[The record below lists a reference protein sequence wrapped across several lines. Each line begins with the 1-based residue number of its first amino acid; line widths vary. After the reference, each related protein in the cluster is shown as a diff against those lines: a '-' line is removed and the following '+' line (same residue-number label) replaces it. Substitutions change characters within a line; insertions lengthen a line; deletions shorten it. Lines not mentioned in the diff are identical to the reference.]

1 MMKNILLISLTILL
15 LFACKHELERPTWDV
30 DMIVPLVHSQMNIN
44 DMLSDSN
51 LNIIENEEGFVY
63 LVFQQ
68 EFIDMNLDTLIKIDA
83 IADEQTHTLDSASF
97 ADVIISDTATIGES
111 IIEIPFGTIL
121 LPDGSTNSIPAIANV
136 ANEDTINI
144 DASEYFETMT
154 LYKGMLIIEIMN
166 GYPSDLS
173 NMSLSLI
180 NTTNQNLI
188 ATFSFPVI
196 ASGATVSDSIS
207 IAGETMDK
215 NLLAILHN
223 MDIIASNGPVLI
235 NYSDAVITTI
245 TISDIGITNATAIF
259 PEQQLTETL
268 KEHSFDMGG
277 AQIKEIGIKSGTV
290 TIYVL
295 STLPNGKMIYNI
307 PSLKKNGLS
316 FTSGEMLIPEAT
328 NTDLTAFEFN
338 FQGYVL
344 DLTGQNGR
352 LGGDTI
358 NTIYT
363 EAYTF
368 IDSTGELETINY
380 TDSFYSYVEFD
391 VTAEYAKGY
400 LGQDNIEFGPET
412 KELTLF
418 NKINADIFDLEKA
431 DLKIKF
437 ENFIGADAEI
447 EINDFSTSN
456 LNTTVLAG
464 VDQNGNTIIGHNYTI
479 DRASLSG
486 NGLPIN
492 QSVTEIII
500 DADEMLEILPDKI
513 NTQATFYI
521 NPNGQATSDDFLY
534 PDYPIKASMNMEI
547 PLSFIAKNLTLIDTT
562 EISISNQEDLEI
574 DQLFITIKNGLPLD
588 ANLKLVLLDN
598 QNLVIDTLLPGTTIL
613 AASTDANNLVSQIS
627 TTTIQMDYTNFNN
640 VKKLISISSFNSTP
654 VNEFISIYNNYTI
667 DITLSAKFKKTI
679 GN

>member
-30 DMIVPLVHSQMNIN
+30 DIIVPLVHSQMNIN

-97 ADVIISDTATIGES
+97 ADVVISDTATIGES

-121 LPDGSTNSIPAIANV
+121 LPDGSTNSIPAIPNV

-166 GYPSDLS
+166 GYPTDLS

-316 FTSGEMLIPEAT
+316 FTSGEMLIPEAN
-328 NTDLTAFEFN
+328 NTELTAFEFN

-400 LGQDNIEFGPET
+400 LGQDTIEFGPET

-456 LNTTVLAG
+456 TNTTISAG
-464 VDQNGNTIIGHNYTI
+464 MDQNGNTIIGHNYTI

-492 QSVTEIII
+492 QSMTEIII

-627 TTTIQMDYTNFNN
+627 TTTIQMHYTNFNN
-640 VKKLISISSFNSTP
+640 VKKLISVASFNSTP
-654 VNEFISIYNNYTI
+654 INEFISIYNNYTI
-667 DITLSAKFKKTI
+667 DITLSAKIKKTI

>member
-1 MMKNILLISLTILL
+1 MKNIFLISFTTLL

-51 LNIIENEEGFVY
+51 LNIVENEEGFVS

-83 IADEQTHTLDSASF
+83 ITDEQIHTLDSASF
-97 ADVIISDTATIGES
+97 ADVVIADTATIGES

-144 DASEYFETMT
+144 DASEYFETMK

-166 GYPSDLS
+166 GYPTDLS

-207 IAGETMDK
+207 IAGQTMDK

-223 MDIIASNGPVLI
+223 MDINASNGPVLI

-259 PEQQLTETL
+259 PEQQLTEIL
-268 KEHSFDMGG
+268 KEHSFDMGR

-328 NTDLTAFEFN
+328 NTNLTAFEFD
-338 FQGYVL
+338 FQDYVL
-344 DLTGQNGR
+344 DLTGQDGR

-380 TDSFYSYVEFD
+380 TDSFYSYIEFD
-391 VTAEYAKGY
+391 ITAEYAKGY
-400 LGQDNIEFGPET
+400 LGQDTIEFGPET

-437 ENFIGADAEI
+437 ENFIGADAVI
-447 EINDFSTSN
+447 QINNFSTSN
-456 LNTTVLAG
+456 SNTTVLAG
-464 VDQNGNTIIGHNYTI
+464 IDQNGNTIIGYNYTI

-486 NGLPIN
+486 NELPI
-492 QSVTEIII
+492 SPRMTEIII
-500 DADEMLEILPDKI
+500 DADEMLEILPDRI
-513 NTQATFYI
+513 NTKATFYI
-521 NPNGQATSDDFLY
+521 NRNGQASVDDFLY
-534 PDYPIKASMNMEI
+534 PEYPIKASINMEI

-598 QNLVIDTLLPGTTIL
+598 QNLVIDTLLAGTTIL
-613 AASTDANNLVSQIS
+613 AASTDANNLVSQIN
-627 TTTIQMDYTNFNN
+627 TTSIQMNYTNFNN
-640 VKKLISISSFNSTP
+640 VKKLISIASFNSTP
-654 VNEFISIYNNYTI
+654 INEFISIYNNYTI
-667 DITLSAKFKKTI
+667 DVTLSAKFKKTI

>member
-44 DMLSDSN
+44 DMLPDSN
-51 LNIIENEEGFVY
+51 LNIIENEEGFVS

-97 ADVIISDTATIGES
+97 ADVVIADTATIGES

-166 GYPSDLS
+166 GYPTDLS

-207 IAGETMDK
+207 IAGQTMDK

-223 MDIIASNGPVLI
+223 MDINASNGPVLI

-277 AQIKEIGIKSGTV
+277 AQIKELGIKSGTV

-307 PSLKKNGLS
+307 PSLKKNGIS

-328 NTDLTAFEFN
+328 NTDLTAFEFD

-344 DLTGQNGR
+344 DLTGQDGR

-400 LGQDNIEFGPET
+400 LGQDTIEFGPET

-437 ENFIGADAEI
+437 ENFIGADAAI

-456 LNTTVLAG
+456 SNTTVLAG
-464 VDQNGNTIIGHNYTI
+464 DDQNGNTIIGHNYTI

-492 QSVTEIII
+492 QSITEIII
-500 DADEMLEILPDKI
+500 DADEMLEILPDRI

-521 NPNGQATSDDFLY
+521 NPNGQASVDDFLY
-534 PDYPIKASMNMEI
+534 PEYPIKASMNMEI

-598 QNLVIDTLLPGTTIL
+598 QNLVIDTLLAGTTIL
-613 AASTDANNLVSQIS
+613 AASTDANNLVNQIN
-627 TTTIQMDYTNFNN
+627 TTSIQMDYTNFNN
-640 VKKLISISSFNSTP
+640 VNKLISIASFNSTP
-654 VNEFISIYNNYTI
+654 INEFISIYNNYTL

>member
-1 MMKNILLISLTILL
+1 MKNILLISLTILL
-15 LFACKHELERPTWDV
+15 FFACKHDLEKPTWGIDV
-30 DMIVPLVHSQMNIN
+30 IAPLAHTKMNIN
-44 DMLSDSN
+44 NMLSDSN
-51 LNIIENEEGFVY
+51 LIVNANEAGLIS

-83 IADEQTHTLDSASF
+83 IADEQIHTLDSAIF
-97 ADVIISDTATIGES
+97 TDVVISDTATIGE
-111 IIEIPFGTIL
+111 TITELGPIFTLL
-121 LPDGSTNSIPAIANV
+121 LPDGSTSDIPAFPNA
-136 ANEDTINI
+136 ANEDTIDI

-154 LYKGMLIIEIMN
+154 LYKGILIIKITN
-166 GYPSDLS
+166 DYPTDLS

-188 ATFSFPVI
+188 ATFSFPI
-196 ASGATVSDSIS
+196 IPTGTTVSDSIS
-207 IAGETMDK
+207 IAGKTIDE

-223 MDIIASNGPVLI
+223 MDINASNGPVLI

-245 TISDIGITNATAIF
+245 TISDIGITEATAIF
-259 PEQQLTETL
+259 PEQKLTETL
-268 KEHSFDMGG
+268 KEHSFNMGN
-277 AQIKEIGIKSGTV
+277 AQIKEIGVQSGTV

-328 NTDLTAFEFN
+328 NTNLTSFKFDFE
-338 FQGYVL
+338 GYVL
-344 DLTGQNGR
+344 DLTGQDGR

-400 LGQDNIEFGPET
+400 LGQDTIKFGPET

-437 ENFIGADAEI
+437 ENFIGADAAI
-447 EINDFSTSN
+447 QINDFSTSN
-456 LNTTVLAG
+456 SNTTVLAG
-464 VDQNGNTIIGHNYTI
+464 IDQNGNTIIGHNYTI
-479 DRASLSG
+479 SRASLSS

-492 QSVTEIII
+492 QTVTEIII
-500 DADEMLEILPDKI
+500 DADEMLEILPDQI
-513 NTQATFYI
+513 NTQAIFYI
-521 NPNGQATSDDFLY
+521 NPNGQAGTDDFLY
-534 PDYPIKASMNMEI
+534 PDYPIKASLDMEI
-547 PLSFIAKNLTLIDTT
+547 PLSFIAKNLTFIDTT
-562 EISISNQEDLEI
+562 EMNISNPENLEI

-588 ANLKLVLLDN
+588 ANLKLILLDN
-598 QNLVIDTLLPGTTIL
+598 QNLVIDTLLAGTTVL
-613 AASTDANNLVSQIS
+613 AASTDANNLVSQIN
-627 TTTIQMDYTNFNN
+627 TVNMQMNYTNFNN
-640 VKKLISISSFNSTP
+640 VKKLISIATFNSSP
-654 VNEFISIYNNYTI
+654 INEFISIYSDYEM
-667 DITLSAKFKKTI
+667 DITLSAKFKKI
-679 GN
+679 LGE

>member
-1 MMKNILLISLTILL
+1 MKNTLLISLTTLL
-15 LFACKHELERPTWDV
+15 LFSCKHDLEKPTWDA
-30 DMIVPLVHSQMNIN
+30 DMIAPLAHTKMNIN

-51 LNIIENEEGFVY
+51 LIINENEEGLIS
-63 LVFQQ
+63 LVFEQ
-68 EFIDMNLDTLIKIDA
+68 EFIDMDLDTLIKIDT
-83 IADEQTHTLDSASF
+83 IADKQTHTLDSASF
-97 ADVIISDTATIGES
+97 ADVVISDTATIGET
-111 IIEIPFGTIL
+111 INEIPFGTLL

-166 GYPSDLS
+166 GYPTDLS

-188 ATFSFPVI
+188 ATFSFPI
-196 ASGATVSDSIS
+196 IPTGATASDSVS
-207 IAGETMDK
+207 IAGQTMDD

-223 MDIIASNGPVLI
+223 MDINASNGPVLI

-245 TISDIGITNATAIF
+245 TISDIGITEATAIF

-268 KEHSFDMGG
+268 KEHSFDLGS

-307 PSLKKNGLS
+307 PSLKKNGFS
-316 FTSGEMLIPEAT
+316 FTSGEMLVPEAT
-328 NTDLTAFEFN
+328 NTDLTAFEFD

-344 DLTGQNGR
+344 DLTGQDGR

-368 IDSTGELETINY
+368 IDSTGLLETINY

-391 VTAEYAKGY
+391 ITAEYAKGY
-400 LGQDNIEFGPET
+400 LGQDTIEFGPEM

-431 DLKIKF
+431 DLKVKF
-437 ENFIGADAEI
+437 ENFIGADAAI
-447 EINDFSTSN
+447 QINDFSASN
-456 LNTTVLAG
+456 SNTTISAG
-464 VDQNGNTIIGHNYTI
+464 MDQNGNIIIGHNYTI
-479 DRASLSG
+479 GRASLSG

-492 QSVTEIII
+492 QTVTEIII
-500 DADEMLEILPDKI
+500 DADEMLEILPNRI
-513 NTQATFYI
+513 NTQAIFYI
-521 NPNGQATSDDFLY
+521 NPNGPASADDFLY
-534 PDYPIKASMNMEI
+534 PEYPIKASMNMEI

-562 EISISNQEDLEI
+562 EISISNPEDLEI

-588 ANLKLVLLDN
+588 ANLKLILLDN
-598 QNLVIDTLLPGTTIL
+598 QDLVIDTLLAGTTIL
-613 AASTDANNLVSQIS
+613 AASTNANNLVSQIN
-627 TTTIQMDYTNFNN
+627 TTSIQMNYTNFNN
-640 VKKLISISSFNSTP
+640 VKKLISIASFNSNP
-654 VNEFISIYNNYTI
+654 INEFISIYSDYEL
-667 DITLSAKFKKTI
+667 DITLSAKFKQTL

>member
-1 MMKNILLISLTILL
+1 MKNILLISLTILL
-15 LFACKHELERPTWDV
+15 LFACKHDLENPTWDV
-30 DMIVPLVHSQMNIN
+30 DIIIPLVHSQMNIN
-44 DMLSDSN
+44 DILSDSN
-51 LNIIENEEGFVY
+51 LNIVENEQGFVS

-68 EFIDMNLDTLIKIDA
+68 EFIDMKLDTLIKIDA

-97 ADVIISDTATIGES
+97 ADVVIADTATIGET
-111 IIEIPFGTIL
+111 INEIPFGTLL
-121 LPDGSTNSIPAIANV
+121 LPDGSTNSIPAITNV

-154 LYKGMLIIEIMN
+154 LYKGILIIEIKN
-166 GYPSDLS
+166 GYPTDLS

-180 NTTNQNLI
+180 NSTNQNLL
-188 ATFSFPVI
+188 ATFSFPNI
-196 ASGATVSDSIS
+196 ASGTTVSDSIS
-207 IAGETMDK
+207 IAGQTMDK

-223 MDIIASNGPVLI
+223 MDINSSNGSVLI

-338 FQGYVL
+338 FQGYIL

-352 LGGDTI
+352 LGDDTI

-380 TDSFYSYVEFD
+380 TDSFYSYIEFD
-391 VTAEYAKGY
+391 ITAEYAKGY
-400 LGQDNIEFGPET
+400 LGQDTIKFGPET

-418 NKINADIFDLEKA
+418 NKINADVFDLEKA

-437 ENFIGADAEI
+437 ENFIGADAAI

-456 LNTTVLAG
+456 LNTTVLASL
-464 VDQNGNTIIGHNYTI
+464 DQNGNTIIGHNYTI

-492 QSVTEIII
+492 QSMTEIVI
-500 DADEMLEILPDKI
+500 DADEMLEILPNRI

-521 NPNGQATSDDFLY
+521 NPNGQANTYDFLY

-547 PLSFIAKNLTLIDTT
+547 PLSFIASNITLIDTT
-562 EISISNQEDLEI
+562 EVSISNQENLEI

-588 ANLKLVLLDN
+588 ANLKLVLLDS
-598 QNLVIDTLLPGTTIL
+598 QNLVIDTLLASTIIL
-613 AASTDANNLVSQIS
+613 AASTDANNLVNQIN
-627 TTTIQMDYTNFNN
+627 TTSIQMDYTNFNN
-640 VKKLISISSFNSTP
+640 VKKLISIASFNSTP
-654 VNEFISIYNNYTI
+654 INEFISIYNNYTI
-667 DITLSAKFKKTI
+667 DFTLSAKFKKTI

>member
-97 ADVIISDTATIGES
+97 ADVVISDTATIGES

-166 GYPSDLS
+166 GYPTDLS

-400 LGQDNIEFGPET
+400 LGQDTIEFGPET

-492 QSVTEIII
+492 QSITEIII

-654 VNEFISIYNNYTI
+654 INEFISIYNNYTI

>member
-1 MMKNILLISLTILL
+1 MKNILLISLTTLL

-51 LNIIENEEGFVY
+51 LNIIENEEGFVS

-97 ADVIISDTATIGES
+97 NDVVITDTATIGET
-111 IIEIPFGTIL
+111 IIDIPFGTL
-121 LPDGSTNSIPAIANV
+121 LFPDGSSNSIPAIANV

-166 GYPSDLS
+166 GYPTDLS

-188 ATFSFPVI
+188 ATFSFPI
-196 ASGATVSDSIS
+196 IPTGTTVSDSIS
-207 IAGETMDK
+207 IAGQTMDE

-223 MDIIASNGPVLI
+223 MDINPSNGPVLI

-245 TISDIGITNATAIF
+245 TIADIGITEATAIF
-259 PEQQLTETL
+259 PEQQLTETI

-328 NTDLTAFEFN
+328 NTDLTAFEFD

-344 DLTGQNGR
+344 DLTGQDGR

-380 TDSFYSYVEFD
+380 TDSFYSYIEFD
-391 VTAEYAKGY
+391 ITAEYAKGY
-400 LGQDNIEFGPET
+400 LGQDTIEFGPET

-437 ENFIGADAEI
+437 ENFIGADAVI
-447 EINDFSTSN
+447 QINNFSTSN
-456 LNTTVLAG
+456 SNTTVLAG
-464 VDQNGNTIIGHNYTI
+464 IDQNGNTIIGYNYTI

-486 NGLPIN
+486 NELPI
-492 QSVTEIII
+492 SPSISEIII
-500 DADEMLEILPDKI
+500 DADEMLEILPDRI
-513 NTQATFYI
+513 NTKATFYI
-521 NPNGQATSDDFLY
+521 NPNGQASVDDFLY
-534 PDYPIKASMNMEI
+534 PEYPIKASINMEI

-598 QNLVIDTLLPGTTIL
+598 QNLVIDTLLAGTTIL
-613 AASTDANNLVSQIS
+613 AASTDANNLVNQIN
-627 TTTIQMDYTNFNN
+627 TTSIQMDYTNFNN
-640 VKKLISISSFNSTP
+640 VKKLISIASFNSTP
-654 VNEFISIYNNYTI
+654 INEFISIYNNYTI
-667 DITLSAKFKKTI
+667 DVTLSAKFKKTI

>member
-30 DMIVPLVHSQMNIN
+30 DIIVPLVHSQMNIN
-44 DMLSDSN
+44 DILSDSN

-97 ADVIISDTATIGES
+97 ADVVISDTATIGES

-121 LPDGSTNSIPAIANV
+121 LPDGSTNSIPAIPNV

-166 GYPSDLS
+166 GYPTDLS

-316 FTSGEMLIPEAT
+316 FTSGEMLIPEAN
-328 NTDLTAFEFN
+328 NTELTAFEFN

-400 LGQDNIEFGPET
+400 LGQDTIEFGPET

-456 LNTTVLAG
+456 FNTTVLAG

-479 DRASLSG
+479 DRAFLSG

-492 QSVTEIII
+492 QSITEIII

-613 AASTDANNLVSQIS
+613 AASTDVNNLVSQIS

-640 VKKLISISSFNSTP
+640 VKKLISIASFNSTP
-654 VNEFISIYNNYTI
+654 INEFISIYNNYTI

>member
-1 MMKNILLISLTILL
+1 MKNILLISLIILL

-30 DMIVPLVHSQMNIN
+30 DMIVPLAHSQMNIN

-51 LNIIENEEGFVY
+51 LNIVENEEGFVS

-97 ADVIISDTATIGES
+97 NDVVITDTATIGET
-111 IIEIPFGTIL
+111 IIDIPFGTL
-121 LPDGSTNSIPAIANV
+121 LFPDGSSNSIPAIANV

-166 GYPSDLS
+166 GYPTDLS

-180 NTTNQNLI
+180 NTSNQNLI
-188 ATFSFPVI
+188 ATFSFPI
-196 ASGATVSDSIS
+196 IPTGTTVSDSVS
-207 IAGETMDK
+207 IAGQTMDE

-223 MDIIASNGPVLI
+223 MDINPSNGPVLI
-235 NYSDAVITTI
+235 NYSDAVIITI
-245 TISDIGITNATAIF
+245 TIADIGITEATAIF
-259 PEQQLTETL
+259 PEQQLTETI

-328 NTDLTAFEFN
+328 NTDLTAFEFD

-344 DLTGQNGR
+344 DLTGQDGR

-380 TDSFYSYVEFD
+380 TDSFYSYIEFD
-391 VTAEYAKGY
+391 ITAEYAKGY
-400 LGQDNIEFGPET
+400 LGQDTIEFGPET

-437 ENFIGADAEI
+437 ENFIGADAVI
-447 EINDFSTSN
+447 QINNFSTSN
-456 LNTTVLAG
+456 SNTTVLAG
-464 VDQNGNTIIGHNYTI
+464 IDQNGNTIIGYNYTI

-486 NGLPIN
+486 NELPI
-492 QSVTEIII
+492 SPSMTEIII
-500 DADEMLEILPDKI
+500 DADEMLEILPDRI
-513 NTQATFYI
+513 NTKATFYI
-521 NPNGQATSDDFLY
+521 NPNGQASVDDFLY
-534 PDYPIKASMNMEI
+534 PEYPIKASINMEI

-598 QNLVIDTLLPGTTIL
+598 QNLVIDTLLAGTTIL
-613 AASTDANNLVSQIS
+613 AASTDANNLVNQIN
-627 TTTIQMDYTNFNN
+627 TTSIQMDYTNFNN
-640 VKKLISISSFNSTP
+640 VKKLISIASFNSTP
-654 VNEFISIYNNYTI
+654 INEFISIYNNYTI
-667 DITLSAKFKKTI
+667 DVTLSAKFKKTI

>member
-1 MMKNILLISLTILL
+1 MKNILLISLIILL

-30 DMIVPLVHSQMNIN
+30 DMIVPLAHSQMNIN

-51 LNIIENEEGFVY
+51 LNIVENEEGFVS

-97 ADVIISDTATIGES
+97 NDVVITDTATIGET
-111 IIEIPFGTIL
+111 IIDIPFGTL
-121 LPDGSTNSIPAIANV
+121 LFPDGSSNSIPAIANV

-154 LYKGMLIIEIMN
+154 LYKGMLVIEIMN
-166 GYPSDLS
+166 GYPTDLS

-180 NTTNQNLI
+180 NTSNQNLI
-188 ATFSFPVI
+188 ATFSFPI
-196 ASGATVSDSIS
+196 IPTGTTVSDSVS
-207 IAGETMDK
+207 IAGQTMDE

-223 MDIIASNGPVLI
+223 MDINPSNGPVLI
-235 NYSDAVITTI
+235 NYSDAVIITI
-245 TISDIGITNATAIF
+245 TIADIGITEATAIF
-259 PEQQLTETL
+259 PEQQLTETI

-328 NTDLTAFEFN
+328 NTDLTAFEFD

-344 DLTGQNGR
+344 DLTGQDGR

-380 TDSFYSYVEFD
+380 TDSFYSYIEFD
-391 VTAEYAKGY
+391 ITAEYAKGY
-400 LGQDNIEFGPET
+400 LGQDTIEFGPET

-437 ENFIGADAEI
+437 ENFIGADAVI
-447 EINDFSTSN
+447 QINNFGTSN
-456 LNTTVLAG
+456 SNTTVLAG
-464 VDQNGNTIIGHNYTI
+464 IDQNGNTIIGYNYTI
-479 DRASLSG
+479 NRASLSG
-486 NGLPIN
+486 NELPI
-492 QSVTEIII
+492 SPSMTEIII
-500 DADEMLEILPDKI
+500 DADEMLEILPDRI
-513 NTQATFYI
+513 NTKATFYI
-521 NPNGQATSDDFLY
+521 NPNGQASVDDFLY
-534 PDYPIKASMNMEI
+534 PEYPIKASINMEI

-598 QNLVIDTLLPGTTIL
+598 QNLVIDTLLAGTTIL
-613 AASTDANNLVSQIS
+613 AASTDANNLVNQIN
-627 TTTIQMDYTNFNN
+627 TTSIQMDYTNFNN
-640 VKKLISISSFNSTP
+640 VKKLISIASFNSTP
-654 VNEFISIYNNYTI
+654 INEFISIYNNYTI
-667 DITLSAKFKKTI
+667 DVTLSAKFKKTI

>member
-1 MMKNILLISLTILL
+1 M
-15 LFACKHELERPTWDV
+15 LFACKHDLELPTWEVDV
-30 DMIVPLVHSQMNIN
+30 IVPLANSQININ

-51 LNIIENEEGFVY
+51 LNVNENEEGFVS
-63 LVFQQ
+63 LIFQQ

-83 IADEQTHTLDSASF
+83 IADEQTHTLDSARF
-97 ADVIISDTATIGES
+97 ADVVIADTASLGNALTEAGIPIPNNIS
-111 IIEIPFGTIL
+111 I
-121 LPDGSTNSIPAIANV
+121 STPSFPSLI
-136 ANEDTINI
+136 NEDTINI

-166 GYPSDLS
+166 GYPTDIS
-173 NMSLSLI
+173 NVSLTLVNSS
-180 NTTNQNLI
+180 NQNIL
-188 ATFSFPVI
+188 ATFSFAIIPTG
-196 ASGATVSDSIS
+196 ASVSDSVS

-223 MDIIASNGPVLI
+223 MDINASSGPVLI
-235 NYSDAVITTI
+235 NYNDAVITTI

-277 AQIKEIGIKSGTV
+277 AQIKELGIKSGTV

-307 PSLKKNGLS
+307 PSLKKNGIS

-328 NTDLTAFEFN
+328 DTYLTAFKFD

-344 DLTGQNGR
+344 DLTGQDGR

-368 IDSTGELETINY
+368 IDSTGKLETINY

-400 LGQDNIEFGPET
+400 LGQDTIKFGPET
-412 KELTLF
+412 KEITLF
-418 NKINADIFDLEKA
+418 NKINADIFNLNKA
-431 DLKIKF
+431 DLKIQF
-437 ENFIGADAEI
+437 DNFIGADAAI
-447 EINDFSTSN
+447 QINDFSTSN
-456 LNTTVLAG
+456 SNTTVLAG
-464 VDQNGNTIIGHNYTI
+464 IDQNGNSIIGYNFSI
-479 DRASLSG
+479 DRATLSG

-492 QSVTEIII
+492 QSTTEIII
-500 DADEMLEILPDKI
+500 DADEMLEILPNRI

-521 NPNGQATSDDFLY
+521 NPNGQASTDDFLY
-534 PDYPIKASMNMEI
+534 PEYPIKTSISIEI

-562 EISISNQEDLEI
+562 EINISNQEDLEI

-598 QNLVIDTLLPGTTIL
+598 KNLVIDTLLTGTTIL
-613 AASTDANNLVSQIS
+613 AASTDVNNLVNQIN
-627 TTTIQMDYTNFNN
+627 TTSIQMDYTNFNN
-640 VKKLISISSFNSTP
+640 VKKLISIASFNSNP
-654 VNEFISIYNNYTI
+654 INEFISIYSDYKL
-667 DITLSAKFKKTI
+667 DVTLSAEFKKTI
-679 GN
+679 GK